1 MSITKKSS
9 VLFDP
14 ISFNFNPFLFLQ
26 IQLPVII
33 GLTVQIEPEQASQ
46 SYILPKTTTCDD
58 KIHFKYVT

>member
-14 ISFNFNPFLFLQ
+14 ISFNFNPFLFFANPTPSHYW
-26 IQLPVII
+26 IDS
-33 GLTVQIEPEQASQ
+33 QIEPEQASQ